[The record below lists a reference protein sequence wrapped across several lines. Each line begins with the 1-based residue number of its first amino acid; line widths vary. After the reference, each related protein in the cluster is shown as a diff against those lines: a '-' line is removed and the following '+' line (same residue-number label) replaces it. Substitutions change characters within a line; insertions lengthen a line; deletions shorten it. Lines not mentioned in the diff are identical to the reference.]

1 MPYLVW
7 DDGFAAL
14 TPTGGMD
21 SIVTNQDDR
30 LFARIEDDHMVF
42 EVTFDTVEVTD
53 VTLRFRRD
61 GEKVGSIY
69 NDDGTTRTMAR
80 LTVPGDTDFI
90 GVEVPKAFVAEILD
104 AAVEAGR
111 IENPEMIEGYRLRM
125 LRNER

>member
-1 MPYLVW
+1 
-7 DDGFAAL
+7 
-14 TPTGGMD
+14 MD
-21 SIVTNQDDR
+21 SVVATRDDR
-30 LFARIEDDHMVF
+30 LLARIEDDHMVF

-69 NDDGTTRTMAR
+69 NDDGTTRTIAR
-80 LTVPGDTDFI
+80 LTVSGDTDFI